1 MPTNNLRSPV
11 VLDTTVVSN
20 FAFTGDLSLVLD
32 DPDTQVVTVPAVID
46 EVHAGDEDSD
56 FLADVREELS
66 VAEINSDPED
76 EILDRVDYG
85 EAHALHAAIAED
97 GTLATDDLAAR
108 ESADQ

>member
-1 MPTNNLRSPV
+1 M
-11 VLDTTVVSN
+11 
-20 FAFTGDLSLVLD
+20 
-32 DPDTQVVTVPAVID
+32 ID

-66 VAEINSDPED
+66 VAEIDSDPED

-97 GTLATDDLAAR
+97 GTLRPTISGLGNRLISRGFQSPVRSVCWFD
-108 ESADQ
+108 